1 MSPHAIAVKSSLP
14 FAPTKRLKEPT
25 ALDCLQCQLIG
36 HRRLLCSRV
45 DQCKELPHVNALGPV
60 LLLGWVVMA
69 VAFFIAIL

>member
-14 FAPTKRLKEPT
+14 VAPTKRLKEPT

-45 DQCKELPHVNALGPV
+45 DQCKEITHVNALGPV

-69 VAFFIAIL
+69 VAFVIAIL